1 MNPCD
6 KIRYCYSACPNLGG
20 TIAYAFYYF
29 IQFSVGNYCEWRVRE
44 REVIKI
50 F

>member
-1 MNPCD
+1 MT
-6 KIRYCYSACPNLGG
+6 IRYCYSACPNLGG